1 MSNNHDIE
9 KFRPG
14 AGGSGSG
21 MNPTGSLHGAS
32 APRPNSLGRG
42 HKKPH
47 HKSKP
52 KRPGRK
58 SNKPNKPNKPNKS
71 GASRPNVKM
80 PNSMRSSAPNNGSI
94 GNLNG
99 NNSQN
104 SQNSQN
110 SKNKQNKQ
118 NNNSDRNNSR
128 NGQGNFNPDNNNSQN
143 RLTNGNSG
151 NPYDKLNNNNH
162 SQGSGLNNLNSNSPN
177 SSNNNSNNGYG
188 SHNSNSSNNNSN
200 NGYGSHNSNFN
211 KSDND
216 QGPSK
221 QNLDDY
227 ANNGKDDKNS
237 NLNDSNNDNLSDS
250 NSDSSTDSNNP
261 GDPNNPDSNN
271 NDHQQGDPNDPNSN
285 DNRDPTKEKGNDQDK
300 GLLGKLKGLLTGK
313 KKKKSFGD
321 FLKKEKKR
329 QKEKD
334 QSNNDPSKKAK
345 NLLQRILRLIRRII
359 NLLRLYA
366 RAMRLFLMFKFV
378 MMIQAVV
385 NWALGMVN
393 MVISFFISVWTAAV
407 GVLGSVGA
415 SLLAFLLGGFAFV
428 LVFALMAFMGWYSN
442 QQALNNARQQYYNEC
457 IKGSNGN
464 TEENSPNSGSS
475 AANLIKGRTP
485 FNIKVKND
493 KTKDYNKAARNIAQ
507 AVHDYLKNKKHFNVP
522 ASWFFA
528 QMFAEEGPSIN
539 GGTVQP
545 VVSKDFNLAG
555 MSGGYRGKTGTGH
568 AEGDGGYSHYDNWSE
583 FAGDWSSYLYKV
595 VFTHKPKSIKDYLGM
610 CIKAHYMTNWSTYY
624 PAMQSGVTFYNRAGG
639 AAGATGGSAEE
650 ADNNDNKDVKCGR
663 TDEDFSGGDIVKEA
677 KRWLGWFHYS
687 QGLRMTLLGH
697 WQHPEKD
704 MHVDCSGFVWFVL
717 KRCHVKVP
725 SSPWATPFME
735 SDARGNHKYLKQI
748 SRSEAGPGDIII
760 CNSGSGNGDDG
771 HTAIL
776 LQKWHGGDTKIIEMG
791 GEPKEQYN
799 IHVNIHTINYAF
811 GSLFTNGRVTI
822 ARVVHGG
829 KHSSGGSSGGDTDLP
844 KSEASAKAKI
854 AQAESGGDWNAR
866 NGKYVGKYQCDISY
880 FKGKDWHNHK
890 RQSEVADRYVH
901 SRYGSWKNA
910 LKFRL
915 AHNSY

>member
-21 MNPTGSLHGAS
+21 MNPTGPLHGAS
-32 APRPNSLGRG
+32 APRPNSLGRD

-58 SNKPNKPNKPNKS
+58 SNKPNKPGTSKPNKP
-71 GASRPNVKM
+71 GTSRPNVRM
-80 PNSMRSSAPNNGSI
+80 PNNMSSSAPNNGSI

-99 NNSQN
+99 NNNRNSPYGNRNNGQN
-104 SQNSQN
+104 GQNG
-110 SKNKQNKQ
+110 Q
-118 NNNSDRNNSR
+118 NNNSYRNNSR
-128 NGQGNFNPDNNNSQN
+128 NGQGNFNPSNNNSQN

-151 NPYDKLNNNNH
+151 NPDDKLNNNNR
-162 SQGSGLNNLNSNSPN
+162 SQGPGLNNFNSNSPN
-177 SSNNNSNNGYG
+177 SSNNNSNKFDNG
-188 SHNSNSSNNNSN
+188 
-200 NGYGSHNSNFN
+200 
-211 KSDND
+211 
-216 QGPSK
+216 QGPSNK
-221 QNLDDY
+221 NLDDY
-227 ANNGKDDKNS
+227 ANNDKDDKNS
-237 NLNDSNNDNLSDS
+237 NSNDPKSDNLSDS
-250 NSDSSTDSNNP
+250 NSDSSKDSNNP
-261 GDPNNPDSNN
+261 DDLNNPDSNN
-271 NDHQQGDPNDPNSN
+271 NDHQQGYPNDTS
-285 DNRDPTKEKGNDQDK
+285 DKTDPTKKQGNDQDK

-321 FLKKEKKR
+321 FLKDEKKR

-334 QSNNDPSKKAK
+334 QSNNDPAKKAK

-366 RAMRLFLMFKFV
+366 RAMQLFLMFKFMMMLQSV
-378 MMIQAVV
+378 MS
-385 NWALGMVN
+385 WALGMFN
-393 MVISFFISVWTAAV
+393 MVISFFISIWTAAV

-415 SLLAFLLGGFAFV
+415 SILAFLLGGFAFV
-428 LVFALMAFMGWYSN
+428 IVFAMIAFFGWYSN
-442 QQALNNARQQYYNEC
+442 QRALNNARQQYYDEC
-457 IKGSNGN
+457 IKGSDGD
-464 TEENSPNSGSS
+464 TEEHSSNGGSS

-485 FNIKVKND
+485 FDIKVKDD
-493 KTKDYNKAARNIAQ
+493 KTKNYNKAARNIAQ
-507 AVHDYLKNKKHFNVP
+507 AVHDYLKNKKHFDVP

-545 VVSKDFNLAG
+545 VVSQDTNLAG

-583 FAGDWSSYLYKV
+583 FAGDWASYLYKV
-595 VFTHKPKSIKDYLGM
+595 VFTHKPKSIKDYLSM
-610 CIKAHYMTNWSTYY
+610 CITAHYMTNWSTYY
-624 PAMQSGVTFYNRAGG
+624 PAMQSGVSFYNHAGG
-639 AAGATGGSAEE
+639 AASATGGSAEE

-663 TDEDFSGGDIVKEA
+663 TDDEDFSGGDIVKEA

-697 WQHPEKD
+697 WQHPKND

-725 SSPWATPFME
+725 SNPWSTPFME

-760 CNSGSGNGDDG
+760 VNTGAGNGDDG

-776 LQKWHGGDTKIIEMG
+776 LQKWHGRDTKIIEMG
-791 GEPKEQYN
+791 GDAN
-799 IHVNIHTINYAF
+799 HVNTSTVGNAF
-811 GSLFTNGRVTI
+811 YSLLADGRVTL

-829 KHSSGGSSGGDTDLP
+829 KHSSGGSGGGDTDLP
-844 KSEASAKAKI
+844 KSEAAAKARI

-890 RQSEVADRYVH
+890 LQSEVADRYVKG
-901 SRYGSWKNA
+901 RYGSWKNA

-915 AHNSY
+915 SNTWY

>member
-14 AGGSGSG
+14 AGGSSSG
-21 MNPTGSLHGAS
+21 MNPTGPLHGAS
-32 APRPNSLGRG
+32 APRPNSLGHG

-58 SNKPNKPNKPNKS
+58 SNMTNKP
-71 GASRPNVKM
+71 GTSRPNVRM
-80 PNSMRSSAPNNGSI
+80 PNSMSSSAPNNGSMV
-94 GNLNG
+94 NLNG
-99 NNSQN
+99 NNNRNSSYGNRNN
-104 SQNSQN
+104 SQNQQN
-110 SKNKQNKQ
+110 RQ

-128 NGQGNFNPDNNNSQN
+128 NGQGNFNPYNHNSQ
-143 RLTNGNSG
+143 NSG
-151 NPYDKLNNNNH
+151 NPDDQRNNKNR
-162 SQGSGLNNLNSNSPN
+162 SQEPGLNNFNNNGSNNNPN

-188 SHNSNSSNNNSN
+188 SN
-200 NGYGSHNSNFN
+200 NSNFN
-211 KSDND
+211 KFNND
-216 QGPSK
+216 QGPSN
-221 QNLDDY
+221 QSLDDY
-227 ANNGKDDKNS
+227 ANDDKDDTNS
-237 NLNDSNNDNLSDS
+237 NSNDPNHDNLSDS
-250 NSDSSTDSNNP
+250 NNDSSKDS
-261 GDPNNPDSNN
+261 NNPDSNH
-271 NDHQQGDPNDPNSN
+271 NDKQQGDPNDPNSK
-285 DNRDPTKEKGNDQDK
+285 DNRDPNDTSDETDPKNKKGNAQDK
-300 GLLGKLKGLLTGK
+300 GLLGRLKGLLTGK

-321 FLKKEKKR
+321 FLKDEKKR
-329 QKEKD
+329 QKEND
-334 QSNNDPSKKAK
+334 QDNNDPAKKAK

-378 MMIQAVV
+378 MMVQSII
-385 NWALGMVN
+385 NWVLGMFN
-393 MVISFFISVWTAAV
+393 MVISFFISLWTAAV
-407 GVLGSVGA
+407 GFLGSIGA
-415 SLLAFLLGGFAFV
+415 SILAFLFGGFAIA
-428 LVFALMAFMGWYSN
+428 LVAALMAFVGWYSN
-442 QQALNNARQQYYNEC
+442 QQALNNALQQYYNEC
-457 IKGSNGN
+457 IKGSDGN

-493 KTKDYNKAARNIAQ
+493 KTKNYDKAARNVAQ

-522 ASWFFA
+522 ASWLFA

-555 MSGGYRGKTGTGH
+555 MSGGYHGKTGTGH

-595 VFTHKPKSIKDYLGM
+595 VFTHKPKSVKDYLSM
-610 CIKAHYMTNWSTYY
+610 CIKAHYMTDWSTYY
-624 PAMQSGVTFYNRAGG
+624 PAMQSGVAFYNNAGG
-639 AAGATGGSAEE
+639 AASATGGSAEE
-650 ADNNDNKDVKCGR
+650 ADNNDNHDIKCGR

-677 KRWLGWFHYS
+677 KKWLGWFHYS
-687 QGLRMTLLGH
+687 QPERMSLLSH

-704 MHVDCSGFVWFVL
+704 MKVDCSGFVWFVL

-725 SSPWATPFME
+725 SQPWATPFME
-735 SDARGNHKYLKQI
+735 SDARGSHKYLKQI

-760 CNSGSGNGDDG
+760 CNTGSGSGNNG
-771 HTAIL
+771 HTGIL
-776 LQKWHGGDTKIIEMG
+776 LQKWHGGNTKVIEMG
-791 GEPKEQYN
+791 GEPKEEYN

-811 GSLFTNGRVTI
+811 GSLFTDGRVTI

-829 KHSSGGSSGGDTDLP
+829 KHSSGGGDTDLP
-844 KSEASAKAKI
+844 KSEAAAKAKI
-854 AQAESGGDWNAR
+854 AQAESGGNWNAR

-890 RQSEVADRYVH
+890 LQSEVADRYVQG
-901 SRYGSWKNA
+901 RYGSWKNA

-915 AHNSY
+915 AHDYY